1 MSTLSLGIKH
11 IKNIAECMVD
21 FSFDRGVYAIVGGNG
36 SGKSSIMQ
44 CLSILVKPSSIYD
57 FKQFD
62 YTDESEILINI
73 DGNQDIH
80 NVKKKKSSYSST
92 KNNLIYRG
100 FYEGSIFF
108 GTRFH
113 NQSKL
118 INMPSLES
126 IEEKIVDADQFVK
139 DSLSQILHGDKTHYR
154 TLKKIKNK
162 RIAKDLGFEGVPYFF
177 EHNGNIISQFNMSS
191 GECML
196 ISLFDFIYSIIF
208 RKNYNSGEK
217 IVLLIDEVELAL
229 HPSAIDRLIS
239 FFNELISNDN
249 YELIVYLSTHSAEV
263 IQQMSPKR
271 IYMIEN
277 DNGIIDVINPC
288 YPNYAVRN
296 LYVPNGYDY
305 LILVEDEL
313 AKIFVEKT
321 IRDNNLCKSKLFCVL
336 PSGGADQ
343 LVSLHKDILQ
353 YKILGVGKKLISIYD
368 GDVAER
374 IAKKKDYEH
383 LPKAFIPIK
392 SIEKFIKKKFI
403 IEKDK
408 NFIKLIGDKYFTQ
421 KSLNEIISE
430 YIFDPRSQYDK
441 NGKKLYDK
449 MLKELENVKISEN
462 EFIKSFCEDITNYIP
477 DEYKKFAESLSAI
490 TTDGL

>member
-1 MSTLSLGIKH
+1 
-11 IKNIAECMVD
+11 
-21 FSFDRGVYAIVGGNG
+21 
-36 SGKSSIMQ
+36 
-44 CLSILVKPSSIYD
+44 
-57 FKQFD
+57 
-62 YTDESEILINI
+62 
-73 DGNQDIH
+73 
-80 NVKKKKSSYSST
+80 
-92 KNNLIYRG
+92 
-100 FYEGSIFF
+100 
-108 GTRFH
+108 
-113 NQSKL
+113 
-118 INMPSLES
+118 
-126 IEEKIVDADQFVK
+126 
-139 DSLSQILHGDKTHYR
+139 
-154 TLKKIKNK
+154 
-162 RIAKDLGFEGVPYFF
+162 
-177 EHNGNIISQFNMSS
+177 
-191 GECML
+191 
-196 ISLFDFIYSIIF
+196 
-208 RKNYNSGEK
+208 
-217 IVLLIDEVELAL
+217 
-229 HPSAIDRLIS
+229 
-239 FFNELISNDN
+239 
-249 YELIVYLSTHSAEV
+249 
-263 IQQMSPKR
+263 MSPKR